1 MTAPPPSASPAILGG
16 VGRAGAAHRPEWG
29 RLPLGPYVFPRP
41 AYDEA
46 LAAPVPLTEDPLA
59 PLLGEGQ
66 P

>member
-1 MTAPPPSASPAILGG
+1 M
-16 VGRAGAAHRPEWG
+16 GAAHRSEWG

-41 AYDEA
+41 AYDKA
-46 LAAPVPLTEDPLA
+46 LAALVPLTEDPLA